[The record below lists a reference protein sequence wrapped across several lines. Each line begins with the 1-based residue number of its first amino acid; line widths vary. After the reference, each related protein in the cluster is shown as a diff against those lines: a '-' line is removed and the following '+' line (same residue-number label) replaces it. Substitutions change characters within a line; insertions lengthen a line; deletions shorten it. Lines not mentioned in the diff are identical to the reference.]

1 MNLSLL
7 LQALIAG
14 VTNGLVYALVG
25 MGMSAIFRGSRVVN
39 AMQGEFSVIGAIVA
53 VLLLKAWGLSYVPAA
68 LGGVLAGTVVGALVE
83 FIFVRQM
90 IRRGATEVSF
100 LLLTIGLSLA
110 ASASVLFFVGRDSY
124 LLPAIGGD
132 EVYIILDAV
141 LRIHAL
147 WLIIIAVAVALL
159 LRLFYRKTPLGL
171 AIMAASSNA
180 DGAATI
186 GINVGRMRTLS
197 FALGGLLGAVAG
209 ILITPLLSVNYL
221 GGLALTLK
229 GFAAGILGGLTNP
242 MGALA
247 GGLALGLIEALAI
260 VWVSSAYKDVV
271 AFSVIIAIMI
281 LMPHGIL
288 GRAGRKGG

>member
-25 MGMSAIFRGSRVVN
+25 MGMSTIFRGSRVVN

-53 VLLLKAWGLSYVPAA
+53 VLLLKAWGLSYVPAG

-147 WLIIIAVAVALL
+147 WLIIIAVAVAFL

>member
-53 VLLLKAWGLSYVPAA
+53 VLLLKAWGLSYVPAG

>member
-1 MNLSLL
+1 MDVSLV
-7 LQALIAG
+7 LQAIIAG

-25 MGMSAIFRGSRVVN
+25 MGMSTIFRGSKVVN

-53 VLLLKAWGLSYVPAA
+53 VLLLTAWGWPYPLAA
-68 LGGVLAGTVVGALVE
+68 LGGVVAGTLVGAGVE

-100 LLLTIGLSLA
+100 LLLTIGLALA
-110 ASASVLFFVGRDSY
+110 SSASVLFFVGRNSY

-132 EVYIILDAV
+132 DVYLILDAV
-141 LRIHAL
+141 LRVHAL
-147 WLIIIAVAVALL
+147 WLVIISVAVAFL

-171 AIMAASSNA
+171 SIMAASSNP
-180 DGAATI
+180 DGAATL

-242 MGALA
+242 MGALI
-247 GGLALGLIEALAI
+247 GGLVLGLIEAMAI

-281 LMPHGIL
+281 LMPNGIL